1 MSNYYNKYCKILKYY
16 NKITKCQSTAIL
28 IAKYQRIAIISKNQ
42 RITILIAKYKNIA
55 ILLELP
61 LFTSTNTRIFVEV
74 INRRF

>member
-16 NKITKCQSTAIL
+16 NKITKRQSTAIL